1 MSRPALSILTPF
13 RNASASAWRKSR
25 GYWLRDHGAR
35 LTRTDQRYSRRAF
48 DALRAEYLANDGRIL
63 RDGRPFWI
71 WGAGRRTRRR
81 ADHLLDYGIQP
92 SAWIDIDPRKI
103 GNRIDGVPVVSPD
116 ALVQTPRPFV
126 LVCVANH
133 GARDLI
139 RADLSSRGL
148 RPGEDYLRVG

>member
-1 MSRPALSILTPF
+1 M
-13 RNASASAWRKSR
+13 
-25 GYWLRDHGAR
+25 
-35 LTRTDQRYSRRAF
+35 
-48 DALRAEYLANDGRIL
+48 
-63 RDGRPFWI
+63 
-71 WGAGRRTRRR
+71 GAGRRTRRR

-126 LVCVANH
+126 LVYVANH